1 MALLFN
7 YQAMLQ
13 LDPATYEAWT
23 PTLEEYEA
31 MALDTAESLN
41 PNIKLEATNKKLE
54 RYCKEVVF
62 MNQYGDGLSANLY
75 KYHSGKIAEYE
86 ELFRYGG
93 GSL

>member
-1 MALLFN
+1 MIFD
-7 YQAMLQ
+7 YSGILQ

-31 MALDTAESLN
+31 MALDTAENLN
-41 PNIKLEATNKKLE
+41 PSIKLEVTNKKLE